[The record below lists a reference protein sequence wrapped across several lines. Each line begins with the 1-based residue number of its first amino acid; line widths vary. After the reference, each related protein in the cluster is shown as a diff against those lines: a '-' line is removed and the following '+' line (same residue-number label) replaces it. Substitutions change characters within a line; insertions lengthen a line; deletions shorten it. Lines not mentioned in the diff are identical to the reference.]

1 MISVILPI
9 YKERL
14 DWIHLSVDS
23 ILNQTYSDFELLLI
37 NDNPESQEN
46 LVLIQEYEKKDSRVR
61 GIKHKENIGLPR
73 SLNLA
78 LNESKGNYIARMDAD
93 DISMP
98 QRFAKQVSFL
108 NEHPEVGVVGTFGWE
123 INEAGEILNQL
134 NIYEHDRELKGLT
147 LFYTPF
153 IHPSVMF
160 RKELILEHPYDENC
174 RIGQDRELWCRLKN
188 QTKFYNIP
196 ENLIKYRVSSFQAP
210 QKAGKKRS
218 KESMLY
224 LSERIVKYWD
234 LDMTYNNIYAEI
246 ALGQNLNLTE
256 INNFFIYLLC
266 KVKVRAHRYFI
277 IKKYIECLIK
287 LKKYRIIYNPV
298 LRQYPSEYVNAISHS
313 VKRYLRKLENR
324 KG

>member
-1 MISVILPI
+1 MVAISVILPI

-46 LVLIQEYEKKDSRVR
+46 LALIQEYEKIDSRVR

-78 LNESKGNYIARMDAD
+78 INEAKGKYIARMDAD
-93 DISMP
+93 DISVP

-108 NEHPEVGVVGTFGWE
+108 NEHPEVGVIGTFGWE
-123 INEAGEILNQL
+123 INEAGKILNQL

-160 RKELILEHPYDENC
+160 RKELILKHPYDENC

-188 QTKFYNIP
+188 LTKFYNIP
-196 ENLIKYRVSSFQAP
+196 ENLIKYRISSFQAP

-218 KESMLY
+218 MESMLY

-234 LDMTYNNIYAEI
+234 LDKAYNNIYTEI

-256 INNFFIYLLC
+256 INKFFIYLLR
-266 KVKVRAHRYFI
+266 KVKVPSHRYFI
-277 IKKYIECLIK
+277 IKKYIECLFKVDKHSIYHNPVAK
-287 LKKYRIIYNPV
+287 SYPLEYSKYFIHSFKRLIRKYR
-298 LRQYPSEYVNAISHS
+298 
-313 VKRYLRKLENR
+313 K
-324 KG
+324 

>member
-46 LVLIQEYEKKDSRVR
+46 LALIQEYEKKDSRVR

-78 LNESKGNYIARMDAD
+78 INEAKGKYIARMDAD

-98 QRFAKQVSFL
+98 KRFAKQVSFL
-108 NEHPEVGVVGTFGWE
+108 DEHPEVGVTGTFGWE
-123 INEAGEILNQL
+123 INEDGKIMNQL

-160 RKELILEHPYDENC
+160 RKELILEHPYDESC

-188 QTKFYNIP
+188 LTNFYNIP

-218 KESMLY
+218 MESMLY

-234 LDMTYNNIYAEI
+234 LDKAYNNIYTEI

-256 INNFFIYLLC
+256 INKFFIYLLR
-266 KVKVRAHRYFI
+266 KVKVPSHRYFI
-277 IKKYIECLIK
+277 IKKYIECLIRLRK
-287 LKKYRIIYNPV
+287 FRIIYNTV
-298 LRQYPSEYVNAISHS
+298 LRQYPSEYVNAIFHS
-313 VKRYLRKLENR
+313 IKRYLRKLENR

>member
-9 YKERL
+9 YKERI
-14 DWIHLSVDS
+14 DWIRLSVDS

-46 LVLIQEYEKKDSRVR
+46 LALIQEYEKKDSRIR
-61 GIKHKENIGLPR
+61 GIQHKENLGLPR

-78 LNESKGNYIARMDAD
+78 INEAKGKYIARMDAD

-98 QRFAKQVSFL
+98 QRFAKQVNFL
-108 NEHPEVGVVGTFGWE
+108 NEHPEVGVIGTFGWE
-123 INEAGEILNQL
+123 INESGEILNQL
-134 NIYEHDRELKGLT
+134 NIYEDDRELKGLT

-160 RKELILEHPYDENC
+160 RKELILKNPYDENC

-188 QTKFYNIP
+188 STKFHNIP
-196 ENLIKYRVSSFQAP
+196 ENLIKYRISSFQAP

-224 LSERIVKYWD
+224 LSERIVKYWN
-234 LDMTYNNIYAEI
+234 LDKTYNNIYAEI
-246 ALGQNLNLTE
+246 ALEQNENLRG
-256 INNFFIYLLC
+256 INNFFKYLLC
-266 KVKVRAHRYFI
+266 KVEDPAHRYFI
-277 IKKYIECLIK
+277 IKKYIECIIK
-287 LKKYRIIYNPV
+287 QSKFRIINNPI
-298 LRQYPSEYVNAISHS
+298 LRLYPFEYIKAISHS
-313 VKRYLRKLENR
+313 VKRYFRKLSIR
-324 KG
+324 KD